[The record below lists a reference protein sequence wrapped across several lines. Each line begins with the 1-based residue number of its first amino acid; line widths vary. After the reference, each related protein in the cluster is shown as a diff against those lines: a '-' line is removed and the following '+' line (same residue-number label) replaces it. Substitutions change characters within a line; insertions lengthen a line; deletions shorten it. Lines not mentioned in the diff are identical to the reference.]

1 MSALG
6 DSLTVGIVLTL
17 IFGAVCFYLYS
28 RMNQNEKRVSLLE
41 NLLLSLKI
49 STEASM
55 MGPDLVEPIS
65 NPSPLSPGDVDTVSE
80 ESYAS
85 MLKEIVPEKKVVQ
98 AKAKADVS
106 EEEKELLRSVVEQV
120 VDTAEVD
127 ADENGPAGATG
138 AGATGSG
145 GSGGSGGSRK
155 MDANYESMS
164 VKELLALARQRG
176 LSGLPSRKRD
186 IVDALKKQGE
196 PAPSAPTP
204 LAPVEGDLEGAA
216 EPGFSVDLEKS

>member
-1 MSALG
+1 M
-6 DSLTVGIVLTL
+6 GIVLTL

-80 ESYAS
+80 ESYAN
-85 MLKEIVPEKKVVQ
+85 MLKEIVPEVKGGQ
-98 AKAKADVS
+98 GAQGAEVS
-106 EEEKELLRSVVEQV
+106 DEEKELRSVMEQV
-120 VDTAEVD
+120 VDTAVGSSD
-127 ADENGPAGATG
+127 LPSGPTG
-138 AGATGSG
+138 PTGPTGSS
-145 GSGGSGGSRK
+145 GSSGSSGSGGSRK

-164 VKELLALARQRG
+164 VKELLGLARQRG
-176 LSGLPSRKRD
+176 LTNLPSRKRD
-186 IVDALKKQGE
+186 LVDALKKQGE
-196 PAPSAPTP
+196 PAPAVPEP
-204 LAPVEGDLEGAA
+204 LIPVDGDLGGAGAA
-216 EPGFSVDLEKS
+216 ADEPGFNIDLEKS

>member
-1 MSALG
+1 
-6 DSLTVGIVLTL
+6 VGIVLTL

-80 ESYAS
+80 ESYAN
-85 MLKEIVPEKKVVQ
+85 MLKEIVPEVKGGQ
-98 AKAKADVS
+98 GPEVS
-106 EEEKELLRSVVEQV
+106 DEEKELRSVIEQV
-120 VDTAEVD
+120 VDTAVGSSD
-127 ADENGPAGATG
+127 LPSGPSGPTG
-138 AGATGSG
+138 PTGPTGST
-145 GSGGSGGSRK
+145 GSSGSSGSSGSGGSRK

-164 VKELLALARQRG
+164 VKELLGLARQRG
-176 LSGLPSRKRD
+176 LTNLPSRKRD
-186 IVDALKKQGE
+186 LVDALKKQGE
-196 PAPSAPTP
+196 PAPAVPEP
-204 LAPVEGDLEGAA
+204 LIPVDGDLGGAGA
-216 EPGFSVDLEKS
+216 GADEPGFNIDLEKS

>member
-65 NPSPLSPGDVDTVSE
+65 NPSPLSPGDVDAVSE
-80 ESYAS
+80 ESYAN
-85 MLKEIVPEKKVVQ
+85 MLKEIVPE
-98 AKAKADVS
+98 AKGGQDAEVS
-106 EEEKELLRSVVEQV
+106 EEEKELLRSIEQV
-120 VDTAEVD
+120 IDTAPSGAE
-127 ADENGPAGATG
+127 GPTGATG
-138 AGATGSG
+138 PVGSTGSG
-145 GSGGSGGSRK
+145 GSGSSGGSRK

-164 VKELLALARQRG
+164 VKELTGLARQRG
-176 LSGLPSRKRD
+176 LSNLPSRKRD
-186 IVDALKKQGE
+186 LVDALKKQGE
-196 PAPSAPTP
+196 PAPAVPEP
-204 LAPVEGDLEGAA
+204 LIPVDGELGGAD
-216 EPGFSVDLEKS
+216 EPGFNIDLEKS